1 MKWLLFLNIFISL
14 FVSFAVAAEPD
25 TTSARIYFPLQGYK
39 LTQSAKII
47 LNDVLPDDSSIT
59 LTGITIYGTSLAI
72 ENHEK
77 LASKRA
83 QQIKKYLVHLGIKS
97 SIIHIQTMVDTSNQL
112 SPNHE
117 VMVPIKIDY
126 DAALIEKTII
136 IRPPAKQTEEF

>member
-1 MKWLLFLNIFISL
+1 MKRLLVLNIFIFS
-14 FVSFAVAAEPD
+14 FISFAVAAEPD

-39 LTQSAKII
+39 LTQNAKII

-59 LTGITIYGTSLAI
+59 LTGITIYGTSLAV
-72 ENHEK
+72 EKHEK
-77 LASKRA
+77 LALKRA

-97 SIIHIQTMVDTSNQL
+97 SIIHVQTMIDTSNQL
-112 SPNHE
+112 STNHE
-117 VMVPIKIDY
+117 IMVPIKIDY